1 MKSLID
7 YLRLFFA
14 FAVPALLAAS
24 AMAEYYWPEDAWP
37 SICFAIS
44 LASMVG
50 YYTNFIAIKM
60 LFRPQK
66 PSIFGR
72 QGLIPRKQ
80 PELANQLGKGI
91 SEHFFNAR
99 ELQQYLDDNQL
110 LQKAAQRLKLQLD
123 TALTDERI
131 QQKLSYWIAKQVNGH
146 TDEINH
152 FLVKFADQ
160 NLARLLAKETD
171 LVKLAQQLSAYI
183 ENRIDSG
190 EINLEQIVDKFAEI
204 AAENIPDLATWL
216 HQQFEDYNESQGVI
230 RRNFVSFLKWS
241 SDIDEDALREQLY
254 HLISTME
261 FRTGV
266 YQFIEQMLFS
276 LTEYLSTDDGI
287 VHIDRASGKLN
298 QYLIERARDEGIPI
312 MIQRMETWLQSAAAW
327 RAIDNTLTRAVD
339 GLEQP
344 LNEYLHSKKFRNHL
358 DVWVPKLL
366 EQFNVE
372 QFIAQKVK
380 TLNTER
386 LEKLVLSATGEHLAA
401 IEVLGGVLGGFAGI
415 ALFSLPTFLVLLT
428 SLLSFLGLESYL
440 SQRQENREN

>member
-7 YLRLFFA
+7 YLRIFFA
-14 FAVPALLAAS
+14 FVVPALLAAS
-24 AMAEYYWPEDAWP
+24 ALAEYYWPDALWP
-37 SICFAIS
+37 ARFFAIL

-80 PELANQLGKGI
+80 PELADQLGKGI
-91 SEHFFNAR
+91 SEHFFNAD

-110 LQKAAQRLKLQLD
+110 LQKAAKRLKKQLDIALTNEQVQQRL
-123 TALTDERI
+123 
-131 QQKLSYWIAKQVNGH
+131 SHWIAAQVNAH
-146 TDEINH
+146 TDEINQ
-152 FLVKFADQ
+152 FLVKLADK
-160 NLARLLAKETD
+160 NLTRMLAKETD
-171 LVKLAQQLSAYI
+171 LVKLAQQLSGYI
-183 ENRIDSG
+183 EDRIESG

-204 AAENIPDLATWL
+204 AAENIPDLAAWL

-241 SDIDEDALREQLY
+241 SDIDEQALREQLY

-261 FRTGV
+261 FRAGV
-266 YQFIEQMLFS
+266 YQFSERMLFS
-276 LTEYLSTDDGI
+276 LTEYLSTDAGI

-298 QYLIERARDEGIPI
+298 QYLIERARDEGIPL
-312 MIQRMETWLQSAAAW
+312 MIQRLESWLQSPQAW
-327 RAIDNTLTRAVD
+327 KAIDNSLTKVVD

-344 LNEYLHSKKFRNHL
+344 LDEYLHSDKFRNNL
-358 DVWVPKLL
+358 EVWVPKLL

-380 TLNTER
+380 TLNTQR

-415 ALFSLPTFLVLLT
+415 ALFSLPTFLVLLA
-428 SLLSFLGLESYL
+428 SLFGFLGIESYL
-440 SQRQENREN
+440 SQKQNRD

>member
-1 MKSLID
+1 MKPLID

-14 FAVPALLAAS
+14 FAVPALFAAS
-24 AMAEYYWPEDAWP
+24 AMAEYYWPEAIWP
-37 SICFAIS
+37 SRFFSIT

-66 PSIFGR
+66 PSFFGR

-91 SEHFFNAR
+91 SEHFFNAS

-110 LQKAAQRLKLQLD
+110 LQKAAKRLKKQLD
-123 TALTDERI
+123 IALTNEQI
-131 QQKLSYWIAKQVNGH
+131 QQKLSLWIANQVNAH
-146 TDEINH
+146 TDEINQ
-152 FLVKFADQ
+152 FLVKLADQ
-160 NLARLLAKETD
+160 NLTRLLAKETD
-171 LVKLAQQLSAYI
+171 LVKLAQQLSEYI
-183 ENRIDSG
+183 ENRIKSG
-190 EINLEQIVDKFAEI
+190 EINLEEIVDKFAEI
-204 AAENIPDLATWL
+204 AAENIPDLAAWL
-216 HQQFEDYNESQGVI
+216 HEQFEDYNESQGVI

-241 SDIDEDALREQLY
+241 SDIDEQALREQLY

-261 FRTGV
+261 FRSGV
-266 YQFIEQMLFS
+266 YQFSERMLLS
-276 LTEYLSTDDGI
+276 LTEYLSTDAGI

-298 QYLIERARDEGIPI
+298 QYLVERARDEGIPL
-312 MIQRMETWLQSAAAW
+312 MIVRMESWLQSAQAW
-327 RAIDNTLTRAVD
+327 KTIDNSLTKIMD

-344 LNEYLHSKKFRNHL
+344 LNDYLHSNKFRHNL
-358 DVWVPKLL
+358 EVWVPKLL

-380 TLNTER
+380 NLNTQR

-415 ALFSLPTFLVLLT
+415 ALFSLPTFLVLLA
-428 SLLSFLGLESYL
+428 SLLSFLGIESYL
-440 SQRQENREN
+440 SQKQHHH